1 MAKDKKK
8 PETKQE
14 TPPFPS
20 REAAMEALEKGT
32 LSDAEKARLMQK
44 NGSTITVANLPPD
57 EVVRGNPET
66 SPKSGAEL
74 AAMSSADRAWL
85 SSSAVPLDGINRVER
100 EPLAPVADAVARLET
115 EAKRGDPDAVLKSE
129 CMLEIEQRR
138 LSASAI
144 ALLED
149 SAKAGRSEG
158 EEALFRAAE
167 DQQDAINRL
176 RRIAR
181 PGETLVQAVERL
193 EALARAVSAPAVG
206 LIVQETAPSLY
217 KVHVVESDAEG
228 VRVWDTEPGKAMP
241 WHAAKVLV
249 DRVVETKLTPE
260 DKR

>member
-1 MAKDKKK
+1 MTFSDKYGRKVAEKMRALDAVLPSPHLIPGVTMAKDKKK

-20 REAAMEALEKGT
+20 RDAAMEALENST
-32 LSDAEKARLMQK
+32 LSDAERARLYDQK
-44 NGSTITVANLPPD
+44 IVVIDEKTLSPEERKRLMDEIAALPPLTIRSGD
-57 EVVRGNPET
+57 MKVVH
-66 SPKSGAEL
+66 
-74 AAMSSADRAWL
+74 
-85 SSSAVPLDGINRVER
+85 VP
-100 EPLAPVADAVARLET
+100 PLAPVTDAVARLESL
-115 EAKRGDPDAVLKSE
+115 ANLPPDLQVVA
-129 CMLEIEQRR
+129 QRIT
-138 LSASAI
+138 A
-144 ALLED
+144 
-149 SAKAGRSEG
+149 
-158 EEALFRAAE
+158 
-167 DQQDAINRL
+167 
-176 RRIAR
+176 

>member
-8 PETKQE
+8 PEMKQE

-20 REAAMEALEKGT
+20 REAAMEALEKST
-32 LSDAEKARLMQK
+32 LSDAERARLYDPK
-44 NGSTITVANLPPD
+44 IVVIDEKTLSPEERKRLADEIAALPPPSIRSGD
-57 EVVRGNPET
+57 VKVVH
-66 SPKSGAEL
+66 
-74 AAMSSADRAWL
+74 
-85 SSSAVPLDGINRVER
+85 VP
-100 EPLAPVADAVARLET
+100 PLAPVSDAVSRLET

-149 SAKAGRSEG
+149 QRADLEAVQGVALSE
-158 EEALFRAAE
+158 AAIVFDTLRRAAS
-167 DQQDAINRL
+167 
-176 RRIAR
+176 

-206 LIVQETAPSLY
+206 LIVQEAAPSLY